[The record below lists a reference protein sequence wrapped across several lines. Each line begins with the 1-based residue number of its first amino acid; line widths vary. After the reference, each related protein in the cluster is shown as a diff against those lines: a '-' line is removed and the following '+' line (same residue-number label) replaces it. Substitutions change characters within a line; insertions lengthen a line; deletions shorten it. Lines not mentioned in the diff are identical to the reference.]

1 MQLCGSG
8 QQQHIVGVEEENQ
21 VVGGG
26 TARIEVR
33 REQRDLAAQTPPGLA
48 EAQHG
53 QLGAESFHGGAEP
66 RQLRPL
72 ARRNADDAE
81 HAAAG
86 PQSPGL
92 DAQAARVIQRRVE
105 HRRCLVE

>member
-1 MQLCGSG
+1 MCTIFVLQTTFLYICVTLLSPRSRHG
-8 QQQHIVGVEEENQ
+8 QQQHVVGVEEENQ

-53 QLGAESFHGGAEP
+53 QFGAESFH
-66 RQLRPL
+66 
-72 ARRNADDAE
+72 
-81 HAAAG
+81 
-86 PQSPGL
+86 
-92 DAQAARVIQRRVE
+92 
-105 HRRCLVE
+105 